1 MTPARPTIACL
12 GAGRMGRGIAVAFAY
27 AGHAVTMIDV
37 KARSADQFATL
48 EAEALGEVRKTLAS
62 LARFGLLTD
71 NDADE
76 VMAQVTVAP
85 AQDMAAAL
93 AVAGIVFEGVPE
105 VVDLKREVLASASKY
120 VGPEIIIASTTSTI
134 LVDDISGSVERPER
148 FLNVHWLNPAYLIP
162 LVEISPGAAT
172 DPGVTARVKALLEGI
187 GKVPVV
193 CAATPGFIVPR
204 IQALA
209 MNEAARMV
217 EEGVASA
224 EDIDKAIRYGFGFR
238 YAVLGL
244 LEFIDWGGGDIL
256 YYASCYLE
264 GALGSDRY
272 RAPEVISRNMR
283 DGRIGLRTG
292 AGFLDYSGL
301 DVDAYRDQRLAA
313 LVDLLRHFG
322 LARPPVLDRK
332 E

>member
-1 MTPARPTIACL
+1 MTARAPIACL

-27 AGHAVTMIDV
+27 AGHAVTMIDA
-37 KARSADQFATL
+37 KARSAGAFAAL

-62 LARFGLLTD
+62 LTRFGLLAEK
-71 NDADE
+71 DAE
-76 VMAQVTVAP
+76 TIIGRVSVVP
-85 AQDMAAAL
+85 AQGMAAAL
-93 AVAGIVFEGVPE
+93 TGAGIVFEGVPE
-105 VVDLKREVLASASKY
+105 VVELKRQVLAAAAKF
-120 VGPEIIIASTTSTI
+120 VRPEAVVASTTSTI
-134 LVDDISGSVERPER
+134 LVDDLSGAVGNPAR

-162 LVEISPGAAT
+162 LVEISPGTAT
-172 DPGVTARVKALLEGI
+172 DPAVTEEVKTLLEGI

-193 CAATPGFIVPR
+193 CAATTGFIVPR

-256 YYASCYLE
+256 YYASRYLE
-264 GALGSDRY
+264 GALHSDRY
-272 RAPEVISRNMR
+272 RAPDVISRNMHE
-283 DGRIGLRTG
+283 GRIGMRTG

-301 DVDAYRDQRLAA
+301 DVDAHREKRLAEM
-313 LVDLLRHFG
+313 VQLLRHFR
-322 LARPPVLDRK
+322 LARPPVLDA

>member
-1 MTPARPTIACL
+1 MTAVRPTIACL

-37 KARSADQFATL
+37 KERSADQFRML
-48 EAEALGEVRKTLAS
+48 EADALGEVRKTLAS
-62 LARFGLLTD
+62 LTRFGLLAE
-71 NDADE
+71 NDAD
-76 VMAQVTVAP
+76 VVAARVSVVP
-85 AQDMAAAL
+85 APDMAAAL
-93 AVAGIVFEGVPE
+93 TGAGMVFEGVPE
-105 VVDLKREVLASASKY
+105 VVDLKREVLAAASKC
-120 VGPEIIIASTTSTI
+120 VAADSVIASTTSTI
-134 LVDDISGSVERPER
+134 LVDDLSGSVEYPER

-172 DPGVTARVKALLEGI
+172 DPAITARVRTMLEGI

-217 EEGVASA
+217 EEGVASP

-256 YYASCYLE
+256 YYASRYLE
-264 GALGSDRY
+264 TALGSDRY
-272 RAPEVISRNMR
+272 RAPEVISRNMQE
-283 DGRIGLRTG
+283 GRIGLRTG

-301 DVDAYRDQRLAA
+301 DVDAYREQRLAA
-313 LVDLLRHFG
+313 LVDMLRHFG
-322 LARPPVLDRK
+322 LARPPVLD
-332 E
+332 

>member
-1 MTPARPTIACL
+1 MAKHPAIACL

-27 AGHAVTMIDV
+27 AGYVVTMIDV
-37 KARSADQFATL
+37 KPRSAEQFAKL
-48 EAEALGEVRKTLAS
+48 KAEAEHEVRTTLAS
-62 LARFGLLTD
+62 LSRFGLLRET
-71 NDADE
+71 DAD
-76 VMAQVTVAP
+76 TVFARVSVVP
-85 AQDMAAAL
+85 SGESATL
-93 AVAGIVFEGVPE
+93 ADASIVFEGVPE
-105 VVDLKREVLASASKY
+105 VVELKREVLAAVSKR
-120 VGPEIIIASTTSTI
+120 VGPEVIIASTTSTI
-134 LVDDISGSVERPER
+134 LVDDLSDTIEHPSR

-162 LVEISPGAAT
+162 LVEISPGKST
-172 DPGVTARVKALLEGI
+172 DPAIVARVKGLMEGI

-204 IQALA
+204 IQTLA

-256 YYASCYLE
+256 YYASRYLE

-272 RAPEVISRNMR
+272 RAPEVISNNMKE
-283 DGRIGLRTG
+283 GRIGLRTG
-292 AGFLDYSGL
+292 AGFLDYSDL
-301 DVDAYRDQRLAA
+301 DVAAYREQRLAA
-313 LVDLLRHFG
+313 LVDMLRHFG
-322 LARPPVLDRK
+322 LARPPVL
-332 E
+332 

>member
-1 MTPARPTIACL
+1 MTARPMIACL

-27 AGHAVTMIDV
+27 AGHAVIMIDV
-37 KARSADQFATL
+37 KARSEEQFATL
-48 EAEALGEVRKTLAS
+48 QAEALGEVSKTLAS
-62 LARFGLLTD
+62 LARFGLLAE
-71 NDADE
+71 NDAE
-76 VMAQVTVAP
+76 AVIAHVSVVPTQN
-85 AQDMAAAL
+85 MAAAL
-93 AVAGIVFEGVPE
+93 AAAGIVFEGVPE
-105 VVDLKREVLASASKY
+105 VVELKREVLASASKC

-134 LVDDISGSVERPER
+134 LVDDLSGSVEHPQR

-162 LVEISPGAAT
+162 LVEISPGTAT
-172 DPGVTARVKALLEGI
+172 DPDIIAQVKTLLEGI
-187 GKVPVV
+187 GKMPVV

-256 YYASCYLE
+256 YYASRYLE

-301 DVDAYRDQRLAA
+301 DIDAYREQRLAA

-322 LARPPVLDRK
+322 LARPPVLDGD
-332 E
+332 

>member
-1 MTPARPTIACL
+1 MTIRANIACL

-27 AGHAVTMIDV
+27 AGHTVKMIDV
-37 KARSADQFATL
+37 KDRPAEDFAKL
-48 EAEALGEVRKTLAS
+48 EADAVGEVRKTFASLAS
-62 LARFGLLTD
+62 LGLIAETD
-71 NDADE
+71 TNVLIE
-76 VMAQVTVAP
+76 RVSVVP
-85 AQDMAAAL
+85 AGQSRAAL
-93 AVAGIVFEGVPE
+93 SDAGMVFEGVPE
-105 VVDLKREVLASASKY
+105 VVELKREVLASASRH
-120 VGPEIIIASTTSTI
+120 VGPDTIIASTTSTI
-134 LVDDISGSVERPER
+134 LVDDLSGAIEHPRR

-162 LVEISPGAAT
+162 LVEVSPGAAT
-172 DPGVTARVKALLEGI
+172 DPAIVDAVKRLLEEI

-224 EDIDKAIRYGFGFR
+224 EEIDKAIRYGFGFR

-256 YYASCYLE
+256 YYASRYLE

-272 RAPEVISRNMR
+272 RAPDVISRNMNE
-283 DGRIGLRTG
+283 GRIGLRTG

-301 DVDAYRDQRLAA
+301 DVDAYRTERLKAM
-313 LVDLLRHFG
+313 VDLLRHFR
-322 LARPPVLDRK
+322 LARPPVLDRN
-332 E
+332 

>member
-1 MTPARPTIACL
+1 MSAARPAIACL

-27 AGHAVTMIDV
+27 AGHAVMMIDV
-37 KARSADQFATL
+37 KAGRSAEHFSRL
-48 EAEALGEVRKTLAS
+48 EAEALDEVRKTLAS
-62 LARFGLLTD
+62 LARVGLLR
-71 NDADE
+71 DAE
-76 VMAQVTVAP
+76 TEIIMARVSVVPESGHAT
-85 AQDMAAAL
+85 AL
-93 AVAGIVFEGVPE
+93 ADAGMVFEGVPE
-105 VVDLKREVLASASKY
+105 VVDLKREVLDAASRA
-120 VGPEIIIASTTSTI
+120 VGPDVIIASTTSTI
-134 LVDDISGSVERPER
+134 LVDDLSGAIIRPER

-162 LVEISPGAAT
+162 LVEISPGKST
-172 DPGVTARVKALLEGI
+172 DPDIIARVKTLLEGI

-256 YYASCYLE
+256 YYASRYLE
-264 GALGSDRY
+264 RALGSDRY
-272 RAPEVISRNMR
+272 RAPDVISNNMR

-301 DVDAYRDQRLAA
+301 DIDAYRERRLAA
-313 LVDLLRHFG
+313 MVDMLRHFG
-322 LARPPVLDRK
+322 LARPPVL
-332 E
+332 

>member
-1 MTPARPTIACL
+1 MTATRPALACL

-27 AGHAVTMIDV
+27 AGHAVVLIDV
-37 KARSADQFATL
+37 KPRSEEQFAAL
-48 EAEALGEVRKTLAS
+48 EADALAEIRKTLAS
-62 LARFGLLTD
+62 LARFGLLT
-71 NDADE
+71 NEGAE
-76 VMAQVTVAP
+76 TVIARISVVP
-85 AQDMAAAL
+85 AQKMEAAL
-93 AVAGIVFEGVPE
+93 GGAGIVFEGVPE
-105 VVDLKREVLASASKY
+105 VVELKRETLSAASKC
-120 VGPEIIIASTTSTI
+120 VGADIIIASTTSTI
-134 LVDDISGSVERPER
+134 LVDDLSGSVAHPAR

-172 DPGVTARVKALLEGI
+172 DPAVIARARALLEGI

-256 YYASCYLE
+256 YYASRYLE
-264 GALGSDRY
+264 GALHSDRY
-272 RAPEVISRNMR
+272 RAPEVIARNMHE
-283 DGRIGLRTG
+283 GRIGMRTG
-292 AGFLDYSGL
+292 AGFLDYAGL
-301 DVDAYRDQRLAA
+301 DLDAYREQRLAA
-313 LVDLLRHFG
+313 MVDLLRHFG
-322 LARPPVLDRK
+322 LARPPVLD
-332 E
+332 

>member
-1 MTPARPTIACL
+1 MSDIRPAIACL
-12 GAGRMGRGIAVAFAY
+12 GAGRMGRGIAIAFAY
-27 AGHAVTMIDV
+27 AGHTVTMIDV
-37 KARSADQFATL
+37 KAARSAEQFAKL
-48 EAEALGEVRKTLAS
+48 ESEALDEVRKTLAS
-62 LARFGLLTD
+62 LARFGLLKD
-71 NDADE
+71 GDADAIM
-76 VMAQVTVAP
+76 VRVSVVPSSAG
-85 AQDMAAAL
+85 AAAL
-93 AVAGIVFEGVPE
+93 SEAGMVFEGVPE
-105 VVDLKREVLASASKY
+105 VVELKREVLGAASKLAR
-120 VGPEIIIASTTSTI
+120 PEVVIASTTSTI
-134 LVDDISGSVERPER
+134 LVDDLSGAIDHPER

-162 LVEISPGAAT
+162 LVEVSPGKAT
-172 DPGVTARVKALLEGI
+172 EPANIARVKTLLEGI

-224 EDIDKAIRYGFGFR
+224 EEIDKAIRFGFGFR

-256 YYASCYLE
+256 YYASRYLE

-272 RAPEVISRNMR
+272 RAPDVIGKNMR

-292 AGFLDYSGL
+292 AGFLDYSGM
-301 DVDAYRDQRLAA
+301 DVDAYREKRLAG
-313 LVDLLRHFG
+313 LVDMLRHFG
-322 LARPPVLDRK
+322 LSRPPVI
-332 E
+332 

>member
-1 MTPARPTIACL
+1 MNETPFPIACL

-37 KARSADQFATL
+37 KAGRSAEQFGKL
-48 EAEALGEVRKTLAS
+48 EAEALNEVRKTLAS
-62 LARFGLLTD
+62 LARFGLLKEED
-71 NDADE
+71 VDAIIGR
-76 VMAQVTVAP
+76 VAIVP
-85 AQDMAAAL
+85 ANAIGATL
-93 AVAGIVFEGVPE
+93 AKAGMVFEGVPE
-105 VVDLKREVLASASKY
+105 VVELKREVLGAASKL
-120 VGPEIIIASTTSTI
+120 VRPDVIIASTTSTI
-134 LVDDISGSVERPER
+134 LVDDLSDAIEHPER

-162 LVEISPGAAT
+162 LVEISPGRIT
-172 DPGVTARVKALLEGI
+172 DPALVARVKTLLEGI

-204 IQALA
+204 IQTLA

-224 EDIDKAIRYGFGFR
+224 EEIDKAVRYGFGFR

-244 LEFIDWGGGDIL
+244 LEFIDLGGGDIL
-256 YYASCYLE
+256 YYASRYLE
-264 GALGSDRY
+264 DALGSERY
-272 RAPEVISRNMR
+272 RAPDVIGNNMR

-292 AGFLDYSGL
+292 AGFLDYSGM
-301 DVDAYRDQRLAA
+301 DADAYREQRLAA

-322 LARPPVLDRK
+322 LARPPVI
-332 E
+332 

>member
-1 MTPARPTIACL
+1 
-12 GAGRMGRGIAVAFAY
+12 
-27 AGHAVTMIDV
+27 MIDV
-37 KARSADQFATL
+37 KARSAEQFAKL
-48 EAEALGEVRKTLAS
+48 EAEALDEVGKTLAS
-62 LARFGLLTD
+62 LSRFGLLTHEE
-71 NDADE
+71 AKAVVE
-76 VMAQVTVAP
+76 RVSVVP
-85 AQDMAAAL
+85 SSGRAAAL
-93 AVAGIVFEGVPE
+93 EHAGIVFEGVPE
-105 VVDLKREVLASASKY
+105 VVELKREVLATASKS
-120 VGPEIIIASTTSTI
+120 VGPAVIIASTTSTI
-134 LVDDISGSVERPER
+134 LVDDLSGAVEHPRR
-148 FLNVHWLNPAYLIP
+148 FLNAHWLNPAYLIP

-172 DPGVTARVKALLEGI
+172 DPAFIDQVKALLEGI

-224 EDIDKAIRYGFGFR
+224 EEIDKAIRYGFGFR

-256 YYASCYLE
+256 YYASRYLE
-264 GALGSDRY
+264 GALGNDRY
-272 RAPEVISRNMR
+272 RAPDVISNNMR

-301 DVDAYRDQRLAA
+301 DIDAYREKRLAA
-313 LVDLLRHFG
+313 LVDMLRHFG
-322 LARPPVLDRK
+322 LARPPVI
-332 E
+332 

>member
-1 MTPARPTIACL
+1 MTAPRSAIACL

-27 AGHAVTMIDV
+27 AGHTVIMIDV
-37 KARSADQFATL
+37 KSRSEEQFAQL
-48 EAEALGEVRKTLAS
+48 HAEAMAEIKKTLTS
-62 LARFGLLTD
+62 LSRFGLL
-71 NDADE
+71 ADTE
-76 VMAQVTVAP
+76 AETIVERITVVP
-85 AQDMAAAL
+85 ASRGTIAL
-93 AVAGIVFEGVPE
+93 AEAGVVFEGVPE
-105 VVDLKREVLASASKY
+105 IVDLKREVLGAASRS
-120 VGPEIIIASTTSTI
+120 VGPEVILASTTSTI
-134 LVDDISGSVERPER
+134 LVDELSDTIEHPHR

-162 LVEISPGAAT
+162 LVEISPGKVT
-172 DPGVTARVKALLEGI
+172 DPRVTAQVKALLEGI
-187 GKVPVV
+187 GKIPVV

-256 YYASCYLE
+256 YYASRYLE

-272 RAPEVISRNMR
+272 RAPDVISNNMR

-301 DVDAYRDQRLAA
+301 DIDAYREKRLAE
-313 LVDLLRHFG
+313 LVDMLRHFG
-322 LARPPVLDRK
+322 LARPPVL
-332 E
+332 

>member
-1 MTPARPTIACL
+1 MTAVRATIACL
-12 GAGRMGRGIAVAFAY
+12 AAGRMGRGIAVAFAY
-27 AGHAVTMIDV
+27 AGHAVVMIDV
-37 KARSADQFATL
+37 KARSAEQFAAL
-48 EAEALGEVRKTLAS
+48 EAEALGEVRKTLRS
-62 LARFGLLTD
+62 LTRFGLLAEA
-71 NDADE
+71 DAE
-76 VMAQVTVAP
+76 VVIARVSVVPAP
-85 AQDMAAAL
+85 KMAAAL
-93 AVAGIVFEGVPE
+93 AGAGIVFEGVPE
-105 VVDLKREVLASASKY
+105 MVELKREVLASASKC
-120 VGPEIIIASTTSTI
+120 VGSEVVIASTTSTI
-134 LVDDISGSVERPER
+134 LVDDISGAIEHPER

-172 DPGVTARVKALLEGI
+172 DPAVVARVKALLEGI

-217 EEGVASA
+217 EEGVASP

-256 YYASCYLE
+256 YYASRYLE
-264 GALGSDRY
+264 GALHSDRY
-272 RAPEVISRNMR
+272 RAPDVISRNMHG
-283 DGRIGLRTG
+283 GRIGMRTG
-292 AGFLDYSGL
+292 AGFLDYAGL
-301 DVDAYRDQRLAA
+301 DVDAHRERRLAE

-322 LARPPVLDRK
+322 LARPPVLDRD
-332 E
+332 

>member
-1 MTPARPTIACL
+1 MTTARPTIACL

-27 AGHAVTMIDV
+27 AGHAVSMIDV
-37 KARSADQFATL
+37 KTRSEDQFAAL

-62 LARFGLLTD
+62 LTRFGLLAES
-71 NDADE
+71 DADAVVTRVS
-76 VMAQVTVAP
+76 VMP
-85 AQDMAAAL
+85 AQDATAAL
-93 AVAGIVFEGVPE
+93 AGAGIVFEGVPE
-105 VVDLKREVLASASKY
+105 VVDLKREVLATASKC
-120 VGPEIIIASTTSTI
+120 VGPEVIIASTTSTI
-134 LVDDISGSVERPER
+134 LVDDLSSAVEHPQR

-172 DPGVTARVKALLEGI
+172 DPAFTAEVKALLEGI

-256 YYASCYLE
+256 YYASRYLE

-272 RAPEVISRNMR
+272 RVPEVISRNMR
-283 DGRIGLRTG
+283 EGRIGLRTG

-301 DVDAYRDQRLAA
+301 DVDAYREQRLAA

-322 LARPPVLDRK
+322 LARPPVLDQD
-332 E
+332 

>member
-1 MTPARPTIACL
+1 
-12 GAGRMGRGIAVAFAY
+12 MGRGIAVAFAY
-27 AGHAVTMIDV
+27 AGHAVSLIDV
-37 KARSADQFATL
+37 KARSDEQFVAL
-48 EAEALGEVRKTLAS
+48 QAEALAEVRKTLAS
-62 LARFGLLTD
+62 LARFGLLTEQET
-71 NDADE
+71 DA
-76 VMAQVTVAP
+76 VAARITVVP
-85 AQDMAAAL
+85 AKDMAANL
-93 AVAGIVFEGVPE
+93 AHAGLVFEGVPE
-105 VVDLKREVLASASKY
+105 IVDLKREILALASKC
-120 VGPEIIIASTTSTI
+120 VGPEVVIASTTSTI
-134 LVDDISGSVERPER
+134 LVDDISGAVVHPER

-162 LVEISPGAAT
+162 LVEISPGVAT
-172 DPGVTARVKALLEGI
+172 DPDVTAKVKLILEGI

-224 EDIDKAIRYGFGFR
+224 EDIDKAVRYGFGFR

-256 YYASCYLE
+256 YYASRYLE

-283 DGRIGLRTG
+283 EGRIGLRTG

-301 DVDAYRDQRLAA
+301 DVDAYREQRLAE
-313 LVDLLRHFG
+313 LVGLLRHFG
-322 LARPPVLDRK
+322 LARPPVLDRD
-332 E
+332 

>member
-1 MTPARPTIACL
+1 MTGRANIACL

-27 AGHAVTMIDV
+27 AGHAVTMIDI
-37 KARSADQFATL
+37 KGRSTEEFAKL
-48 EAEALGEVRKTLAS
+48 EADALGEVRKTFAS
-62 LARFGLLTD
+62 LAKLGLLTE
-71 NDADE
+71 AD
-76 VMAQVTVAP
+76 VDPLIARVSVVP
-85 AQDMAAAL
+85 AGQSDAAL
-93 AVAGIVFEGVPE
+93 AEAGMVFEGVPE
-105 VVDLKREVLASASKY
+105 VVELKRDVLAAASKQ
-120 VGPEIIIASTTSTI
+120 VGPETVIASTTSTI
-134 LVDDISGSVERPER
+134 LVDDLSGAILNPRR

-162 LVEISPGAAT
+162 LVEVSPGKAT
-172 DPGVTARVKALLEGI
+172 DPAVVTEVKTRLEGI

-256 YYASCYLE
+256 YYASRYLE

-272 RAPEVISRNMR
+272 RAPEVISKNMHE
-283 DGRIGLRTG
+283 GRIGLRTG
-292 AGFLDYSGL
+292 AGFLDYSGM
-301 DVDAYRDQRLAA
+301 DVDAYRVKRLQAM
-313 LVDLLRHFG
+313 VDLLRHFN
-322 LARPPVLDRK
+322 LARPPVLDRN
-332 E
+332 

>member
-1 MTPARPTIACL
+1 MTAFANIACL

-27 AGHAVTMIDV
+27 AGHAVIMIDV
-37 KARSADQFATL
+37 KLRSAEEFAKL
-48 EAEALGEVRKTLAS
+48 EADALGEVRKTLVS
-62 LARFGLLTD
+62 LTRLGLLTEAEAD
-71 NDADE
+71 TVIGRVSVVPAGQSDASLSD
-76 VMAQVTVAP
+76 
-85 AQDMAAAL
+85 
-93 AVAGIVFEGVPE
+93 AGMVFEGVPE
-105 VVDLKREVLASASKY
+105 VVDLKREVLADASKR
-120 VGPEIIIASTTSTI
+120 VGRDTIIASTTSTI
-134 LVDDISGSVERPER
+134 LVDDLSRAIEHPGR

-162 LVEISPGAAT
+162 LVEVSPGATT
-172 DPGVTARVKALLEGI
+172 DPAVVDKVKTLLEGI

-193 CAATPGFIVPR
+193 CAARPGFIVPR

-224 EDIDKAIRYGFGFR
+224 EDIDKAIRDGFGFR

-256 YYASCYLE
+256 YYASRYLE

-283 DGRIGLRTG
+283 EGRIGLRTG

-301 DVDAYRDQRLAA
+301 DIDAYREERLKAM
-313 LVDLLRHFG
+313 VDMLRHFG
-322 LARPPVLDRK
+322 LVRPPVLDVN
-332 E
+332 

>member
-1 MTPARPTIACL
+1 MIAARPTIACL

-37 KARSADQFATL
+37 KARSAELFATL
-48 EAEALGEVRKTLAS
+48 QAEALGEVRKTLAS
-62 LARFGLLTD
+62 LARFGLLSEG
-71 NDADE
+71 DAE
-76 VMAQVTVAP
+76 AVVARVSVVP
-85 AQDMAAAL
+85 AQKMPDAL
-93 AVAGIVFEGVPE
+93 AGAGIVFEGVPE
-105 VVDLKREVLASASKY
+105 VVELKREVLAVASKC
-120 VGPEIIIASTTSTI
+120 VGPEAVIASTTSTI
-134 LVDDISGSVERPER
+134 LVDDISGSVERPQR

-172 DPGVTARVKALLEGI
+172 DPAVIARMKALLEGI

-209 MNEAARMV
+209 MNEAARMM

-256 YYASCYLE
+256 YYASRYLE
-264 GALGSDRY
+264 DALGSDRY

-301 DVDAYRDQRLAA
+301 DVDAYREQRLSA
-313 LVDLLRHFG
+313 LVDMLRHFG
-322 LARPPVLDRK
+322 LAKPPVLDK
-332 E
+332 D